1 MKIIEKISQIK
12 KNIQEI
18 KNISEKLDNN
28 NVFYN
33 QIEELKKEVSRLE
46 KGIKDSVEELEE
58 FIKEEDALS

>member
-12 KNIQEI
+12 KNIKEI

-28 NVFYN
+28 NVYYN
-33 QIEELKKEVSRLE
+33 QIEELKKEISRLE
-46 KGIKDSVEELEE
+46 RGIKDSVEELEE

>member
-28 NVFYN
+28 NVYYN
-33 QIEELKKEVSRLE
+33 QIEELKKEISRLE
-46 KGIKDSVEELEE
+46 RGIKDSVEELEE